1 MMAKQPIPGSCRE
14 DWVLLIYKINH
25 STVHLAADA
34 KGRWGFEDMA
44 LERRP
49 MTTTIA
55 TDARL
60 PAAARA
66 KAVRL
71 NGDRPS
77 EPQKKSP
84 VRRKP
89 GAKSRLLYP
98 AREFFQPW
106 WLRLLGGPPTHSK
119 GEITRGKEVGSHVFP
134 PRG

>member
-1 MMAKQPIPGSCRE
+1 MFRARCGLGRPYRDWHSDQTVANPFVNESSDKEVMVKSDKLLDDGEATEIPGSCRE

-66 KAVRL
+66 
-71 NGDRPS
+71 
-77 EPQKKSP
+77 
-84 VRRKP
+84 
-89 GAKSRLLYP
+89 
-98 AREFFQPW
+98 
-106 WLRLLGGPPTHSK
+106 
-119 GEITRGKEVGSHVFP
+119 
-134 PRG
+134 